1 MSSSKAA
8 RRKKREEA
16 EKLPEV
22 SKDIYFE
29 VSADLKEVF
38 GTSKENQDEEEPRVS
53 WDKEAEETEDIMTPM
68 EVSFSSNVKAHE
80 DTSGG
85 FKFSFFG
92 EVASAETT
100 TKTGALI
107 IYIKFIEFHCS

>member
-1 MSSSKAA
+1 MGSYSKAA

-29 VSADLKEVF
+29 VAADLKEVF
-38 GTSKENQDEEEPRVS
+38 GMSKENLEEKETVS

-68 EVSFSSNVKAHE
+68 EVSFTSNVEAYE

-92 EVASAETT
+92 EDAAAETT
-100 TKTGALI
+100 TKTGAVI
-107 IYIKFIEFHCS
+107 IYIEFI

>member
-1 MSSSKAA
+1 MFLLLDSKAA
-8 RRKKREEA
+8 RRKKRIDA

-22 SKDIYFE
+22 SKDIYFDI
-29 VSADLKEVF
+29 SGDLKEVF
-38 GTSKENQDEEEPRVS
+38 GMSKENQDEKETVS
-53 WDKEAEETEDIMTPM
+53 WDKEEEDTEDIMKHM
-68 EVSFSSNVKAHE
+68 EVSFTSNVEAKE

-92 EVASAETT
+92 EDTAAETP

-107 IYIKFIEFHCS
+107 IYIIFHCS

>member
-1 MSSSKAA
+1 MSFSKAE

-38 GTSKENQDEEEPRVS
+38 GTSKENQEEEEPKVS
-53 WDKEAEETEDIMTPM
+53 WDKEAEEIEDIMTPM
-68 EVSFSSNVKAHE
+68 EVSFTSNVEAHE

>member
-1 MSSSKAA
+1 MSFSKAE

-29 VSADLKEVF
+29 VSANLKEVF
-38 GTSKENQDEEEPRVS
+38 GTSKENQDEPKVS
-53 WDKEAEETEDIMTPM
+53 WDKEAEETEEPM
-68 EVSFSSNVKAHE
+68 EVSFTSNVEAPE
-80 DTSGG
+80 DASGG

-107 IYIKFIEFHCS
+107 IYFKFIEFRCS

>member
-1 MSSSKAA
+1 MSYSKAA

-29 VSADLKEVF
+29 VAPDLKEVF
-38 GTSKENQDEEEPRVS
+38 GMSKENQDEKETVS
-53 WDKEAEETEDIMTPM
+53 WDKEAEETEDIITPM
-68 EVSFSSNVKAHE
+68 EVSFTSNVEAYE

-92 EVASAETT
+92 EGAAVETT

-107 IYIKFIEFHCS
+107 IYIEFI